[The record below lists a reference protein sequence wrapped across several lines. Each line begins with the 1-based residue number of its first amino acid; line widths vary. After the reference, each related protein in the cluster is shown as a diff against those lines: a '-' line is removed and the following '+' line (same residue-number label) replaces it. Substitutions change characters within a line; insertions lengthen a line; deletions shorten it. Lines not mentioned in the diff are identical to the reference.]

1 MDELTPTPDEA
12 QSQDIDQ
19 GQDTDNDESQESMR
33 ALIEAKNIAETL
45 DEDELEDIG
54 KQCREGFERDLMSR
68 TEWESKLEE
77 WTKLALQVKEEKSW
91 PWANASNV
99 KYPLLSTAAMQFN
112 ARAYPSLVPS
122 TQDLVKV
129 EVIGKDPDGSKLE
142 KANRIGTYMTYQL
155 LNEMEGWEEDMDKM
169 LLMLPIIGTVFKKTY
184 WDSVC
189 KRNCSEIV
197 LPKNL
202 VVDYWAKSLETAE
215 RVSEVLE
222 IPRRVVKERQMG
234 QLYLD
239 IDLGD
244 PVPMLTKM
252 GNEPAKDEATPYAII
267 EQHTYYDMDEDGYA
281 EPYIVTFERYSGK
294 VLRIVARFDDKSI
307 ETITNSKGKTVL
319 AKIEPIQYYTKFGFI
334 PNPEGGFYDIGFGL
348 LLAPL
353 NESVNTLINQLIDS
367 GTISN
372 LQAGFLGKGVK
383 LRMGEQKF
391 QPGEW
396 KTVQSTADDLR
407 KQIVPLPAKDPSK
420 TLLELAQLL
429 LTSGRELASVAEI
442 FTGKMPGQNTP
453 ATTTMATVEQ
463 GMKVFT
469 AVYKRVYRALKS
481 EFKKLFALNNIY
493 LDTAKYQ
500 SIVDQPIDPKDF
512 DDSTYDVCPGADP
525 STATQTEKLMKAQGL
540 MELLPTGVLDVTK
553 VVQRVMEAQEQP
565 SPDELLS
572 AAVQQ
577 TGQPAPPPP
586 DPKVMALQLKQQ
598 ADDQKAQRDMQN
610 DAFQRQMDM
619 RDQQFKQAM
628 EAQSNQQKMQHEA
641 VMGALKA
648 QSVHQMTEARIA
660 GAEHAHQQ
668 SMQQNAES
676 HAQQMVQTE
685 EKGKLAIQQAK
696 AMPKTQSKAGSASK
710 SRK

>member
-1 MDELTPTPDEA
+1 
-12 QSQDIDQ
+12 
-19 GQDTDNDESQESMR
+19 
-33 ALIEAKNIAETL
+33 
-45 DEDELEDIG
+45 
-54 KQCREGFERDLMSR
+54 
-68 TEWESKLEE
+68 
-77 WTKLALQVKEEKSW
+77 
-91 PWANASNV
+91 
-99 KYPLLSTAAMQFN
+99 
-112 ARAYPSLVPS
+112 
-122 TQDLVKV
+122 
-129 EVIGKDPDGSKLE
+129 
-142 KANRIGTYMTYQL
+142 
-155 LNEMEGWEEDMDKM
+155 M